1 MQNRAGSS
9 AFFLKIVDLIP
20 LFCYNM
26 SMTDEKLIGI
36 YRETGADA
44 LFLETDFLRRY
55 VTGFYS
61 TDGYVIIDGASC
73 KFVADLRYFEAAEK
87 ALRGSGIEVIE
98 GSYPKALELLEGYR
112 TLGVPY
118 PFTDYSRADALKK
131 AGHELTD
138 SMPAF
143 RRAMLYKSEAELAH
157 IQKACEIA
165 EDGFLLLLPELKEGM
180 TESEVAAL
188 LEYNMRRLGASGT
201 SFETI
206 VAFGAN
212 GSVPHHETGR
222 TALRYGD
229 PVLIDFGCK
238 VEGYCSDI
246 TRTFLFGDDK
256 RHEEFKR
263 AFAEVYK
270 AHELVK
276 EKTVA
281 GMTGREADAIARNS
295 LKEAGLDKY
304 FTHSLGHGIGLQIH
318 EYPVLSPRGEERLEN
333 GMVFSDEPGVYLAG
347 QFGIRIEDSVR
358 MENGRVKSFMSKTE
372 RNLVIL

>member
-1 MQNRAGSS
+1 MA
-9 AFFLKIVDLIP
+9 

-26 SMTDEKLIGI
+26 SMTDEKLRKI
-36 YRETGADA
+36 YEETGADA
-44 LFLETDFLRRY
+44 LYLETDFLRRY
-55 VTGFYS
+55 ITGFYS
-61 TDGYVIIDGASC
+61 TDGYVIVDGSSC
-73 KFVADLRYFEAAEK
+73 KYVADLRYFEAAEK
-87 ALRGSGIEVIE
+87 ALRGSGVEVIE
-98 GSYPKALELLEGYR
+98 GSYPKALELLENYK

-118 PFTDYSRADALKK
+118 PFTDFARAEALKK

-138 SMPAF
+138 SMPAL
-143 RRAMLYKSEAELAH
+143 RSAMLYKSAEELAH
-157 IQKACEIA
+157 IQRACEIA

-188 LEYNMRRLGASGT
+188 LEYHMRRLGASGT

-212 GSVPHHETGR
+212 GSVPHHETGNGR
-222 TALRYGD
+222 LKFGD

-246 TRTFLFGDDK
+246 TRTFLFGDDNK
-256 RHEEFKR
+256 HGEFKK
-263 AFAEVYK
+263 AYAEVLK

-276 EKTVA
+276 EKTKA
-281 GMTGREADAIARNS
+281 GMTGREADAIARDS
-295 LKEAGLDKY
+295 LTAAGLGKY

-318 EYPVLSPRGEERLEN
+318 EYPVLSPRGEEKLQN

-347 QFGIRIEDSVR
+347 EFGIRIEDSVR
-358 MENGRVKSFMSKTE
+358 MEGGAVKSFMGKTE